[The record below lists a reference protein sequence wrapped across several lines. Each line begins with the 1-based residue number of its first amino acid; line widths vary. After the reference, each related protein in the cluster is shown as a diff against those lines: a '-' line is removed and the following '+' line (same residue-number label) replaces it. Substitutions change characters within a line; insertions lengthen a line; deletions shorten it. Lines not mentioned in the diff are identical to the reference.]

1 MLFKCIVN
9 KDGVANKYF
18 LGETFEDNESVS
30 YIEIKS
36 IISVAKCV
44 P

>member
-18 LGETFEDNESVS
+18 LGETLEDNESVS
-30 YIEIKS
+30 S
-36 IISVAKCV
+36 S
-44 P
+44 

>member
-1 MLFKCIVN
+1 MFFKCIFD

-30 YIEIKS
+30 S
-36 IISVAKCV
+36 S
-44 P
+44 